1 MTDFSRSLKDLKPTK
16 KYLVA
21 IDSDGCVFDAMGI
34 KQRECFCPWMIACF
48 GLQPVADAARECKE
62 FADLFSKTRGANRH
76 KTIVRI
82 LTELLPEHPKVK
94 ERGFKVPKFDYYC
107 NWVNALNSLL
117 SNDGLK
123 QAISESNN
131 AQEKNEL
138 KIALDWSNKVNQA
151 VADIVRN
158 ISLFKWVSES
168 LEKVSAIADIIICSA
183 TPTEALEREWSEHG
197 IDKYVKVIAGQEM
210 GTKAQHL
217 AIMCEKYERDKI
229 LMIGDAPG
237 DQHAARKNGVLFYSI
252 NPGNEEASWKR
263 FYDESFD
270 KFIEGKYAGIYES
283 AVIKEFEGYLPEN
296 PPWK

>member
-217 AIMCEKYERDKI
+217 AVMCEKYSRDKI